1 MLVDRVLLCSLLQND
16 RSVFAYLALAFELFA
31 LFPLWCR
38 HVAAFAPELHYRCAA
53 LLVALAT
60 AISTAADDA
69 VPFPRGTFD
78 SISIVQS
85 RARAVRRTHR
95 RTSTIDPSSSAS
107 NARKNSVIAPTTYA
121 AHRSLARR
129 PAKYI
134 LVFSGANVTAS
145 IASRAR
151 TST

>member
-60 AISTAADDA
+60 ALLLPTSKSACAAYLGL
-69 VPFPRGTFD
+69 VLLVTFLCPLALVSMQRFKFAINGPWD
-78 SISIVQS
+78 E
-85 RARAVRRTHR
+85 ARVREL
-95 RTSTIDPSSSAS
+95 
-107 NARKNSVIAPTTYA
+107 PT
-121 AHRSLARR
+121 LED
-129 PAKYI
+129 
-134 LVFSGANVTAS
+134 
-145 IASRAR
+145 
-151 TST
+151 